1 MEYQFLVR
9 TKPPACLANNNTTNC
24 APAKD
29 RRLQFYGILAHM
41 RLSLFS
47 RHILNVCYLAKG
59 KVGRKPFQAFYEG
72 KEARP
77 KDVVGTVTKTLERLI
92 DKGLL
97 TGLGVRTPK
106 KWYIK
111 EVRLT
116 PLGRRMA
123 KRLQGEQQ
131 RLPLK

>member
-1 MEYQFLVR
+1 
-9 TKPPACLANNNTTNC
+9 
-24 APAKD
+24 
-29 RRLQFYGILAHM
+29 M
-41 RLSLFS
+41 RLSLLS
-47 RHILNVCYLAKG
+47 RYMLNVCYQAKG
-59 KVGRKPFQAFYEG
+59 KVGRKPFHAFYEG

-77 KDVVGTVTKTLERLI
+77 KDVVDTVTKTLERLI

-116 PLGRRMA
+116 PLGRRVA
-123 KRLQGEQQ
+123 KKLQGEQQ
-131 RLPLK
+131 RLPLA

>member
-1 MEYQFLVR
+1 
-9 TKPPACLANNNTTNC
+9 
-24 APAKD
+24 
-29 RRLQFYGILAHM
+29 M

-59 KVGRKPFQAFYEG
+59 RVGRKPFAAFYEG
-72 KEARP
+72 KDARP
-77 KDVVGTVTKTLERLI
+77 KDVVDTVTRTLERLI

-116 PLGRRMA
+116 PAGRKVAR
-123 KRLQGEQQ
+123 KLQGEQQ